1 MVLFDSERNMQGFID
16 NIRTL
21 NVTYTNDLR
30 DALIERLRAAGID
43 VNTDWQEGE
52 RVLAQ
57 ENGRVTMM
65 GSRVD
70 KKQIAIS
77 RYFEDKELTEKQR
90 AFVDVYSGKEKESSI
105 EIVRSD
111 RRFVLSVIGGKEE
124 GLGTKHSLM
133 KHFGTT
139 VGVFNEEDIL
149 TIVDVIEKGECFS
162 VNNKYGRERKIYKYV
177 EDEVKFTVVT
187 DVTKNGEVFGDFYTN
202 QKARPLSKRMANADT
217 LKGADAY
224 SGNALDAAK
233 VQNKS
238 EITKLSKKKESTA
251 TVELQNTN
259 LIA

>member
-1 MVLFDSERNMQGFID
+1 METASVSHDEEHQHAVISFADG
-16 NIRTL
+16 
-21 NVTYTNDLR
+21 
-30 DALIERLRAAGID
+30 LIEKMKAAGIN
-43 VNTDWQEGE
+43 VSTDWQEGE
-52 RVLAQ
+52 RVLTQ

-133 KHFGTT
+133 KHFGST

-162 VNNKYGRERKIYKYV
+162 VNTVYKHV
-177 EDEVKFTVVT
+177 NFSFEHCVKMVAQ
-187 DVTKNGEVFGDFYTN
+187 E
-202 QKARPLSKRMANADT
+202 
-217 LKGADAY
+217 
-224 SGNALDAAK
+224 AK
-233 VQNKS
+233 
-238 EITKLSKKKESTA
+238 
-251 TVELQNTN
+251 
-259 LIA
+259 